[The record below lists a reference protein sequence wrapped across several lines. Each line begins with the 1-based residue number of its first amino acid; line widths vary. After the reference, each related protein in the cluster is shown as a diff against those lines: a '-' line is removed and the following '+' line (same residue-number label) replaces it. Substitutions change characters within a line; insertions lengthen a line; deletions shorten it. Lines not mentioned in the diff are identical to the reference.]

1 MISKRLSL
9 ETDLERIAYR
19 RDSYWKEQRVDA
31 YLGRRA
37 VKLNLEARA
46 VELGDGSSLGFEKLL
61 LATGGRPIVPR
72 MEGIGK
78 RGFFTFTRLSDAEAL
93 SDAIERARSAVVIGG
108 GLIGVGVA
116 EALSKRG
123 VEVTIVELKERL
135 LSLLLDEEASR
146 IVEEAVKA
154 AGVSIITGHSAQRV
168 VGREDDEA
176 RVGGVVLDNGAQV
189 FCDLVVVA
197 IGVVPRIELA
207 AGTPV
212 KTRRGI
218 LVDRHMETTVPGV
231 YAAGDVAEALDFIQ
245 GDDRVLALWPVAHM
259 EGQVAGYN
267 MAGYR
272 REYAGGTAM
281 SAIDYFTVPV
291 ISVGLTQPERPEGY
305 ELLVRRR
312 PERRDYRKIVLKD
325 GRIVGLILVGSIE
338 KAGLYFA
345 LMRDHVDV
353 SGLRD
358 KLLSEEF
365 DLASFPEALR
375 RKMMEMS

>member
-93 SDAIERARSAVVIGG
+93 SDAIERARSTVVIGG

-189 FCDLVVVA
+189 SCDLVAVA